1 MQSDADPPV
10 TEEPVEP
17 TEVVTPRVKVPRTP
31 KQLAALESAR
41 VKAMAARAEKAELRR
56 KEKEVLR
63 AQTDAAKQDRAARIQ
78 AEYDALHAVKEEEV
92 EEEVEEERVVKKA
105 ARKPAR
111 RIIVHEVSSASEEE
125 DDTVDVIVP
134 KAKRGPTP
142 QEVAL
147 ERVRNKMFSIG

>member
-1 MQSDADPPV
+1 MPPMSDL
-10 TEEPVEP
+10 T
-17 TEVVTPRVKVPRTP
+17 RTP

-78 AEYDALHAVKEEEV
+78 AEYDALHTVKEEEV
-92 EEEVEEERVVKKA
+92 EEEVEERVVKKA

-134 KAKRGPTP
+134 KQKRGPTP

>member
-1 MQSDADPPV
+1 MQSDAETPV
-10 TEEPVEP
+10 TEDPVEA

-78 AEYDALHAVKEEEV
+78 AEYDALHTVKEEEV
-92 EEEVEEERVVKKA
+92 EEEVEERVVKKA

-134 KAKRGPTP
+134 KQKRGPTP

>member
-1 MQSDADPPV
+1 MQSDSEPPV
-10 TEEPVEP
+10 TESPVEP
-17 TEVVTPRVKVPRTP
+17 TEVVTPRVKIPRTP
-31 KQLAALESAR
+31 KQLAALEGAR

-78 AEYDALHAVKEEEV
+78 AEYDALHAEEEEV
-92 EEEVEEERVVKKA
+92 EEAVEERVIKKA

-111 RIIVHEVSSASEEE
+111 RIIVHEVSSASDEE
-125 DDTVDVIVP
+125 DDTVDVIMP

-142 QEVAL
+142 EELAL
-147 ERVRNKMFSIG
+147 EQVRNKMFSIG

>member
-1 MQSDADPPV
+1 MQSDAENPV
-10 TEEPVEP
+10 TEDPVEA
-17 TEVVTPRVKVPRTP
+17 TEVAPKVKVPRTP

-78 AEYDALHAVKEEEV
+78 AEYDALHAVKEEEEV